1 MAGAGTGDVNN
12 AIQVIQ
18 TSGRAFKNDEQT
30 ESDINAVNTLSQNVQ
45 QDPTF
50 RYSLKMILF

>member
-1 MAGAGTGDVNN
+1 MPEAGTADVSD

-45 QDPTF
+45 QDPAF
-50 RYSLKMILF
+50 RYSLKMVLF